1 MQFKLQHKTGSH
13 KINFQLYL
21 KVQKL
26 YYICTMQLA
35 EAKNKFIQQWGSLG
49 SKWGIN
55 RTMAQIHALFLI
67 TQEPLSA
74 EEVMETLQ
82 ISRGNANMNI
92 RTLIDWGLV
101 YKEFKIGER
110 KEFFVGEK
118 DIWKVGQRVIKI
130 RQRSELDPIVQS
142 LTEIQNIETTKINKE
157 EAEYFMQQMNSIK
170 SLAELA
176 DTSLTKISSSNQGWF
191 VKTFMKLFK

>member
-1 MQFKLQHKTGSH
+1 MKL
-13 KINFQLYL
+13 N
-21 KVQKL
+21 
-26 YYICTMQLA
+26 
-35 EAKNKFIQQWGSLG
+35 EAKEKFIQQWGALG

-67 TQEPLSA
+67 SENALSA

-101 YKEFKIGER
+101 YKEHKMGER
-110 KEFFVGEK
+110 KEFFSGEK
-118 DIWKVGQRVIKI
+118 DIWKVAQRVIKI
-130 RQRSELDPIVQS
+130 RQRQELDPIVQV
-142 LTEIQNIETTKINKE
+142 LTELQNVESTENNQSEVAHFENQIKN
-157 EAEYFMQQMNSIK
+157 IK

-176 DTSLTKISSSNQGWF
+176 DKSLTKISSSNESWF
-191 VKTFMKLFK
+191 IRTFMKLFV